1 MKEIYATPAL
11 EIVEFIPE
19 SEFASGS
26 GKTDDYEVH
35 YFDFSSEEE

>member
-19 SEFASGS
+19 SEFASGG
-26 GKTDDYEVH
+26 GKTEDYDVH
-35 YFDFSSEEE
+35 YFDFSSDEE